1 MCTTPQSRA
10 PSGFFKYDIFKTS
23 WYKTLKECER
33 KVENF
38 TTQADKSM
46 KNQHF
51 CSTARIFLQKR
62 EKLIF
67 FTQVFRC
74 GKENKSRVFVIFK
87 NSPQKKRTAIITL
100 SGVFGRDST
109 DFTRLCEKSGK
120 SLATFSFDKR
130 GAQEILAICLQIGGV
145 QPPQN
150 LHLLALASW
159 KD

>member
-1 MCTTPQSRA
+1 
-10 PSGFFKYDIFKTS
+10 
-23 WYKTLKECER
+23 
-33 KVENF
+33 VENF

-46 KNQHF
+46 KNQRFH
-51 CSTARIFLQKR
+51 STARIFSQKR
-62 EKLIF
+62 EKLNF

-74 GKENKSRVFVIFK
+74 GKALNLSCRTSKRRFSTKTERQQIWIYQRV
-87 NSPQKKRTAIITL
+87 L
-100 SGVFGRDST
+100 GRDST

-120 SLATFSFDKR
+120 SLATFSFDQR
-130 GAQEILAICLQIGGV
+130 RAQEILAICLQIGGV

>member
-1 MCTTPQSRA
+1 LFHRA
-10 PSGFFKYDIFKTS
+10 YIFAKKGKT
-23 WYKTLKECER
+23 K
-33 KVENF
+33 
-38 TTQADKSM
+38 
-46 KNQHF
+46 
-51 CSTARIFLQKR
+51 
-62 EKLIF
+62 F

-87 NSPQKKRTAIITL
+87 NSPQKKRTAIIAL